1 VAAEQVVE
9 QVAETL
15 EDAADVT
22 RHIDTRLVRYFLGG
36 VGVGAAIGFFVG
48 YRYNREKIK
57 AEAFQ
62 ESEEEIERIRK
73 HYQDKMTA
81 KENETAKEELT
92 TLVVEEGYARIE
104 DEPQPIS
111 DLRDLSSPEEHPL
124 ADRPL
129 PAPVPVTPARRVFRS
144 TDTEKDKND
153 GWNFAREL
161 QLRSS
166 DRPHIIHQDEFTHNE
181 TEFAQ
186 VTYTY
191 YAEDDVLVDE
201 SEEVITDREALIG
214 VGTLNRFGHGT
225 DDFNILYVRHPVLE
239 LEIEICRSSGS
250 YEVEV
255 LGLEREPGNGVT
267 T

>member
-1 VAAEQVVE
+1 MAAEQVVE

-15 EDAADVT
+15 DDAAEVT
-22 RHIDTRLVRYFLGG
+22 RHIDARLVKYFLGG
-36 VGVGAAIGFFVG
+36 IGVGATIGFFVG

-81 KENETAKEELT
+81 LDNNQAKEELT
-92 TLVVEEGYARIE
+92 TLVVAEGYTRIE
-104 DEPQPIS
+104 EPQPIS

-124 ADRPL
+124 AERPL
-129 PAPVPVTPARRVFRS
+129 PPPVPITPKERIFRS
-144 TDTEKDKND
+144 TEAEKDKND

-161 QLRSS
+161 QLRSG

-181 TEFAQ
+181 TEFGQ

-201 SEEVITDREALIG
+201 HEDIVMDRDSI
-214 VGTLNRFGHGT
+214 VGAGSLNRFGHGT
-225 DDFNILYVRHPVLE
+225 DDFNILYVRNPVLE
-239 LEIEICRSSGS
+239 LEVEICRSTDS

-255 LGLEREPGNGVT
+255 LGLERESQNDTSP
-267 T
+267 